1 MTGRRGMRG
10 AVLAA
15 AAAVAMLA
23 AGCSGSG
30 QSGGGQAGG
39 GTENGGVLRIG
50 TNYPID
56 SLNPFVG
63 QSDYTYLAFEY
74 IYPTLVQYNAKLQI
88 VPNFARSWTESDG
101 GMTWTFHVQPHAQ
114 WSDGKP
120 LTAADAAWTINM
132 EEKYAKGATA
142 LTALSHVAS
151 AQATNPATLVVRW
164 TQPVA
169 NVLPQLAQGYILP
182 EHIWQKYAT
191 GSGAP
196 LKTFTNS
203 APIVSGGPFMLT
215 KYTPNQIALFARNP
229 HWWGPKPHIDGFG
242 LQFFSNADAMISA
255 FEQGQLDFIGE
266 YTPPTIVRELR
277 QKGFVVSTAP
287 SLSMKDFIINTN
299 PHKTTHRELLNPL
312 VREALEYAT
321 DRSQIIRT
329 AWLGF
334 AQPGST
340 IIAPADGGWHN
351 PNIKPL
357 PFDLAKANQ
366 LLDQAGY
373 KMGPNGIRIAD
384 GHPMSYKVIF
394 PPDERGAGDRTF
406 AILQTD
412 WKKIGIAITQQNL
425 DDAAATAAITA
436 PNNKYLDFDMAM
448 WDWVPPVDPGFML
461 SVVTCGQYGGWSDSG
476 YCNPGYDK
484 MFQQQSTLT
493 SVSQRRAL
501 VWRMQQVV
509 YNDRPYL
516 ILDYPDIIEAHT
528 KQWTGFVPAP
538 VMGSVNSL
546 STQTL
551 LQVHRVG

>member
-15 AAAVAMLA
+15 VAAAAVLA
-23 AGCSGSG
+23 AGCSASGQPGSG
-30 QSGGGQAGG
+30 GAGA
-39 GTENGGVLRIG
+39 GGVLRIG
-50 TNYPID
+50 TTYPID

-74 IYPTLVQYNAKLQI
+74 MYPTLVQYNAKLQI
-88 VPNFARSWTESDG
+88 APNFASRWSESPDG
-101 GMTWTFHVQPHAQ
+101 LTWTFYTRPHAQ

-120 LTAADAAWTINM
+120 LTAADAAWTVNL
-132 EEKYAKGATA
+132 EKKFASGATA
-142 LTALSHVAS
+142 SAAGSVAHLVS
-151 AQATNPATLVVRW
+151 AQATNPTTLVLHYSR
-164 TQPVA
+164 PVA
-169 NVLPQLAQGYILP
+169 NVLALFAQNYILP

-191 GSGAP
+191 GSGAA
-196 LKTFTNS
+196 LKTFGNP

-215 KYTPNQIALFARNP
+215 KYTPNQIALFGRNP

-242 LQFFSNADAMISA
+242 LQFFNNADAMISA

-266 YTPPTIVRELR
+266 YTPPTIVSELR
-277 QKGFVVSTAP
+277 QKGFVVTTSP

-299 PHKTTHRELLNPL
+299 PHKKTHRELLNPL

-321 DRSQIIRT
+321 DRPQIIRT

-334 AQPGST
+334 AQPGTT
-340 IIAPADGGWHN
+340 IIAPADLGWHD

-366 LLDQAGY
+366 LLNQAGD

-436 PNNKYLDFDMAM
+436 PNNRYLDFDMAM
-448 WDWVPPVDPGFML
+448 WDWVPPVDPDFML

-476 YCNPGYDK
+476 YCNPGYDR
-484 MFQQQSTLT
+484 MYQQQSTLAN
-493 SVSQRRAL
+493 VSQRRAL
-501 VWRMQQVV
+501 VWRMQQVI
-509 YNDRPYL
+509 YNARPYL
-516 ILDYPDIIEAHT
+516 ILDYPDIIEAHSRH
-528 KQWTGFVPAP
+528 WTGFVPAP

-546 STQTL
+546 SMQTL
-551 LQVHRVG
+551 LQVHRTG